1 MLMHF
6 ITSTSFTLASD
17 CSLDNRCH
25 RRVVDSLQRIGSYL
39 EDPVVSFTTVVASA
53 TISTSLESFPS
64 LKSFVASAFGY
75 GLGSS
80 GLASSASGTWMAQSS
95 SYLSLHALGSTLR
108 KTDEVT
114 LLYDDEDA
122 SELPYLSAE
131 SPRIA
136 YLELSHG
143 QADHEAPELTAS
155 KNTSFATSASV
166 DPLLSQADHGLRFQ
180 QCPWE
185 RMVVRQGQ
193 HDEQAH
199 LQERQARTER
209 PSADRLY
216 AERYCAAVRKARLE
230 GRAPPKPAPIESRLE
245 HHVRSAFGSVG
256 RLFQRTDV
264 VYW

>member
-1 MLMHF
+1 MLTHF

-17 CSLDNRCH
+17 CSLDNGCD
-25 RRVVDSLQRIGSYL
+25 RRIVDSLQRVGAYL
-39 EDPVVSFTTVVASA
+39 EDPAVSFTTVVASA
-53 TISTSLESFPS
+53 TILTSLESFPS
-64 LKSFVASAFGY
+64 LKSLVASAFGY
-75 GLGSS
+75 GLGSL

-114 LLYDDEDA
+114 LLYDDEDS
-122 SELPYLSAE
+122 SELPYLSVE
-131 SPRIA
+131 SPRM
-136 YLELSHG
+136 ESSHG

-155 KNTSFATSASV
+155 KNTSSATAASV
-166 DPLLSQADHGLRFQ
+166 DPLLWQSYHGLRFQ

-185 RMVVRQGQ
+185 RMAVRQGQ
-193 HDEQAH
+193 HDERAH
-199 LQERQARTER
+199 RQERQARTER
-209 PSADRLY
+209 PSVDRLY
-216 AERYCAAVRKARLE
+216 AERYCAAVKKARLE

-245 HHVRSAFGSVG
+245 HRVRSAFGSVG